1 MKGNLLKKVVSI
13 LMVIAMIVSLVPN
26 VFAVDTVGSSSR
38 GPLSLTHNE
47 GTSGSFAP
55 GKDDGSLSKF
65 ESSGLPPYSQT
76 ENARLYD
83 PNEIVTFIVVAEDKP
98 LLETYSVG
106 EIANQTNAVTGYQKK
121 QQASLNGIQAKVQ
134 SAFGGDEGFEMGYTY
149 TIATT
154 GFSVKTAYGNKAA
167 LEALDG
173 VKTVYVAPTFSLP
186 VTSTEDTLNPFT
198 SNATTMIGADT
209 LNASGY
215 TGKGMRIAILDTGIL
230 VDHPSFAALPDEV
243 LADPMTR
250 ESVDEIW
257 ESLNAGQITTALNKS
272 YKNSKIPFAFNY
284 VSGDFDVSNS
294 YAGSDHGTHV
304 AGIAAA
310 NKVEGNRVVGVAPD
324 AQLVVMQVFEP
335 DGGAQW
341 DTIMAALEDCV
352 RLEVDSVNLS
362 LGSAAGFTDS
372 DEDML
377 RTMELFMNSD
387 IQVLIASG
395 NDTTNATNN
404 RWGLDM
410 SLIGNPD
417 TGLTGTPGTY
427 SAPLSVASIDNNG
440 FEQMYITV
448 NGREFGYSDTAASSY
463 TSFIQNFRDQELQ
476 YVVVPGFGSEA
487 DYQGVDVTG
496 KVALVSRGDLSFPE
510 KQSIAQ
516 AHGAIACI
524 VYNNVLGYIQMQIND
539 GQGNIPCVNI
549 SKAAGEYL
557 IEQAGESGV
566 GTLKVC
572 NADMKLFKVDMTV
585 SSFSSWGVT
594 PDLKLKPEI
603 SGVGGSIYSAVD
615 PAISGSYYGL
625 MSGTSMA
632 TPQITGAMAV
642 LIQYLDENYPELK
655 GDEQRRVAANLLMS
669 TAVPVMAGE
678 GLEYSP
684 RAQGA
689 GLADL
694 VNATTSGAYLSN
706 PAASES
712 RPKAEFGDDPDKTG
726 TYRFSFTITNLSGA
740 AKAYTFDSSVM
751 TETIYED
758 AFIAGTPYALEAKV
772 SLPDRVEVPA
782 GETVTVDATLTLTG
796 SDRDYL
802 DRFPNGIYVE
812 GFVYA
817 NPEGDGV
824 RLTMPMVGFYGD
836 WSDAPIFDE
845 EDMDSYSLY
854 PTVSYTNYAQIGTNP
869 YLRTG
874 RRGDAYNAFSY
885 SNPIAEIDI
894 GMLRNAQYM
903 YVSVVDAKTGE
914 LYYEID
920 DYYFTKS
927 YYNYNYGMVIPF
939 YLVEPNIWDGTDANG
954 DPLPDGTSVIYK
966 LEAWLDDGDD
976 IVDDEYS
983 FTITL
988 DTEAPKVLNAA
999 GLQDALSFEGDR
1011 TYLTLDILENQ
1022 NLAAVLFVSPDG
1034 SIMGKFEVENVPG
1047 ETVTHKFDITGFGY
1061 EFSIIAADYAC
1072 NETEV
1077 EAYLNLGKQNNA
1089 VPRPVALSKDRIYGC
1104 ETYDQAYVEGGWF
1117 SANKAD
1123 LSDAHNETFDS
1134 SNRYYAAEY
1143 VNGYVIAQNANTGN
1157 LELVTPSGTYWR
1169 TQTLLSQNGKAGDY
1183 GFWVFYDMA
1192 LDYSDLG
1199 ADWSKSNSLYAVGW
1213 KYGGDDDGDGK
1224 DNGYNALFE
1233 IDIYPNG
1240 SIDVYDRA
1248 PITGVTDGEELL
1260 TLGCTTDG
1268 QLYGIDTAG
1277 KLFRVNR
1284 YGECTLVGD
1293 TGFGEV
1299 TTIQSMGYDHN
1310 TGTMY
1315 WFAHNQSVSGNYY
1328 VHTNMTY
1335 AVNLEDGSL
1344 TEVGTY
1350 GAGGQ
1355 TCLFVPTDLES
1366 DLFQMGVNPERISID
1381 PYSMT
1386 MVEGQVKRLSV
1397 TWSPWNAA
1405 TTEIVWASSDETLAT
1420 VDEYGF
1426 VTAKAEGNVTISAT
1440 AQVWDEWRYVDGV
1453 RDPGWKD
1460 YTASCNIRIVP
1471 SESGLYGYII
1481 SDFKNAA
1488 NDFSWV
1494 TYSDRALSLVTQL
1507 SKPKTTVW
1515 TPDGDE
1521 STSAVFTGGTY
1532 YNGYVYTVQE
1542 ESVDG
1547 SDGTL
1552 GTATVLYKSKVT
1564 KGDTPAQTVIGAPEK
1579 VGCTEGV
1586 TIGNLG
1592 FDYNTGRMY
1601 CVDLTNGGLG
1611 IIDLD
1616 SGDVD
1621 LLGTFSGDIGG
1632 AAIATAMCVTADG
1645 TIVIANMFGSLYTVD
1660 PDTLST
1666 TMIGSTGTDF
1676 WYYGGMTYDY
1686 NTGSIYWNPC
1696 MSAGQSPL
1704 YLVRLEEDPWEPGRM
1719 TANIMKMGSVSTKS
1733 GVEQT
1738 AMFAIPDQE
1747 PETKQIPVES
1757 ITITNGDTIV
1767 GLVGGSAQLETVTE
1781 PLRPTLRTRTWTTSD
1796 PGVVTVDRFGKL
1808 TYTGV
1813 GTAIITVSITNK
1825 DELTYGGPFTDTIT
1839 VTVYEAAGK
1848 MDAFLAYDEGGSSY
1862 YDFWVSMN
1870 DYDVRHGSVEK
1881 TSINVYSLRVG
1892 CYYDGYY
1899 YGYNEQGRFLRIDAE
1914 NVSKYTYLG
1923 TDGLDHETQAV
1934 AGMAIDWTTGT
1945 MYAVTREAL

>member
-121 QQASLNGIQAKVQ
+121 QQTSLNGIQAKVQ

-557 IEQAGESGV
+557 IEQAGESGI

-854 PTVSYTNYAQIGTNP
+854 PAVSYTNYAQIGTNP

-1034 SIMGKFEVENVPG
+1034 SIMGKFEVENVPS

-1077 EAYLNLGKQNNA
+1077 EAYLNLA
-1089 VPRPVALSKDRIYGC
+1089 SR
-1104 ETYDQAYVEGGWF
+1104 T
-1117 SANKAD
+1117 
-1123 LSDAHNETFDS
+1123 
-1134 SNRYYAAEY
+1134 
-1143 VNGYVIAQNANTGN
+1143 
-1157 LELVTPSGTYWR
+1157 TP
-1169 TQTLLSQNGKAGDY
+1169 
-1183 GFWVFYDMA
+1183 F
-1192 LDYSDLG
+1192 
-1199 ADWSKSNSLYAVGW
+1199 
-1213 KYGGDDDGDGK
+1213 
-1224 DNGYNALFE
+1224 
-1233 IDIYPNG
+1233 
-1240 SIDVYDRA
+1240 
-1248 PITGVTDGEELL
+1248 
-1260 TLGCTTDG
+1260 
-1268 QLYGIDTAG
+1268 
-1277 KLFRVNR
+1277 
-1284 YGECTLVGD
+1284 
-1293 TGFGEV
+1293 
-1299 TTIQSMGYDHN
+1299 
-1310 TGTMY
+1310 
-1315 WFAHNQSVSGNYY
+1315 
-1328 VHTNMTY
+1328 
-1335 AVNLEDGSL
+1335 
-1344 TEVGTY
+1344 
-1350 GAGGQ
+1350 
-1355 TCLFVPTDLES
+1355 
-1366 DLFQMGVNPERISID
+1366 
-1381 PYSMT
+1381 
-1386 MVEGQVKRLSV
+1386 
-1397 TWSPWNAA
+1397 
-1405 TTEIVWASSDETLAT
+1405 
-1420 VDEYGF
+1420 
-1426 VTAKAEGNVTISAT
+1426 
-1440 AQVWDEWRYVDGV
+1440 
-1453 RDPGWKD
+1453 
-1460 YTASCNIRIVP
+1460 
-1471 SESGLYGYII
+1471 
-1481 SDFKNAA
+1481 
-1488 NDFSWV
+1488 
-1494 TYSDRALSLVTQL
+1494 LSLWL
-1507 SKPKTTVW
+1507 
-1515 TPDGDE
+1515 
-1521 STSAVFTGGTY
+1521 
-1532 YNGYVYTVQE
+1532 
-1542 ESVDG
+1542 
-1547 SDGTL
+1547 
-1552 GTATVLYKSKVT
+1552 
-1564 KGDTPAQTVIGAPEK
+1564 
-1579 VGCTEGV
+1579 
-1586 TIGNLG
+1586 
-1592 FDYNTGRMY
+1592 
-1601 CVDLTNGGLG
+1601 
-1611 IIDLD
+1611 
-1616 SGDVD
+1616 
-1621 LLGTFSGDIGG
+1621 
-1632 AAIATAMCVTADG
+1632 
-1645 TIVIANMFGSLYTVD
+1645 
-1660 PDTLST
+1660 
-1666 TMIGSTGTDF
+1666 
-1676 WYYGGMTYDY
+1676 
-1686 NTGSIYWNPC
+1686 
-1696 MSAGQSPL
+1696 
-1704 YLVRLEEDPWEPGRM
+1704 
-1719 TANIMKMGSVSTKS
+1719 
-1733 GVEQT
+1733 
-1738 AMFAIPDQE
+1738 
-1747 PETKQIPVES
+1747 
-1757 ITITNGDTIV
+1757 
-1767 GLVGGSAQLETVTE
+1767 
-1781 PLRPTLRTRTWTTSD
+1781 
-1796 PGVVTVDRFGKL
+1796 
-1808 TYTGV
+1808 
-1813 GTAIITVSITNK
+1813 
-1825 DELTYGGPFTDTIT
+1825 
-1839 VTVYEAAGK
+1839 
-1848 MDAFLAYDEGGSSY
+1848 
-1862 YDFWVSMN
+1862 
-1870 DYDVRHGSVEK
+1870 
-1881 TSINVYSLRVG
+1881 
-1892 CYYDGYY
+1892 
-1899 YGYNEQGRFLRIDAE
+1899 
-1914 NVSKYTYLG
+1914 
-1923 TDGLDHETQAV
+1923 
-1934 AGMAIDWTTGT
+1934 
-1945 MYAVTREAL
+1945 